1 MADDPSQ
8 WTPRVDGVDP
18 ESLGDREQKAFDGQ
32 RKKWGEPLSN
42 HLIYARVPEILHGAQ
57 GMWRG
62 LGSARRLESTLPP
75 LLNRRVAILN
85 GCVF

>member
-18 ESLGDREQKAFDGQ
+18 ESLGDREQKAFDG
-32 RKKWGEPLSN
+32 PLSN